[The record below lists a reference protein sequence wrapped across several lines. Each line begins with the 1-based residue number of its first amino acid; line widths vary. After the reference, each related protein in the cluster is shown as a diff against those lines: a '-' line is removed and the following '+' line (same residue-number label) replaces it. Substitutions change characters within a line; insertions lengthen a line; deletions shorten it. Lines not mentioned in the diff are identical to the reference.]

1 LTYYAFLLGMGA
13 VISQLRLAR
22 VVPLVERNAWLAA
35 GMGILLAALAGAR
48 LDYCLER
55 FSYYGHRP
63 LEVAAFWQ
71 GGLAWQGAVIGGWAA
86 VIFLSFAWQKPLAVL
101 LDFTS
106 VMLLPMA
113 VTVWLGAWTEGA
125 AYGAALPAGTWW
137 GMPSMDVSGEA
148 ALRVPLQLGASLLL
162 LVGIGAVE
170 VFSPRIKRSGIQG
183 ALTWL
188 VFSLAMIPFTLLR
201 DDPSPLLLNL
211 RVETWFAILF
221 AAVSFFLFLEMLRV
235 SKFKTTNPKPVP
247 LDDIKEGQ

>member
-1 LTYYAFLLGMGA
+1 
-13 VISQLRLAR
+13 
-22 VVPLVERNAWLAA
+22 
-35 GMGILLAALAGAR
+35 
-48 LDYCLER
+48 
-55 FSYYGHRP
+55 
-63 LEVAAFWQ
+63 
-71 GGLAWQGAVIGGWAA
+71 
-86 VIFLSFAWQKPLAVL
+86 
-101 LDFTS
+101 
-106 VMLLPMA
+106 MLLPMA

-125 AYGAALPAGTWW
+125 AYGAALPSGTWW

-170 VFSPRIKRSGIQG
+170 VFSLRIKRRGIQG